1 MTAQVSEQLHY
12 KGEELSLCAEPLGYY
27 LKTVRQDFELEAPST
42 ALWRGY
48 VGTWTIENK
57 HLYLVKLLGYKATP
71 EGTVEI
77 GLGDLFPDFPD
88 GVFAHW
94 YTGEMRCPMG
104 GLLEYV
110 HGGYASTYEKDLFL
124 RFEKGIL
131 ISERIV
137 NNGLADPNST
147 QGYRVGAS
155 LTLGR

>member
-1 MTAQVSEQLHY
+1 MTAQFSECLHY
-12 KGEELSLCAEPLGYY
+12 RGEDLSLCSEPLGHY

-57 HLYLVKLLGYKATP
+57 HLYLVKLQGYRATAS
-71 EGTVEI
+71 GTVEI

-94 YTGEMRCPMG
+94 YTGELRCPMG
-104 GLLEYV
+104 GLLDYV
-110 HGGYASTYEKDLFL
+110 HGGYASIYEKDLFL

-137 NNGLADPNST
+137 ENGLADPNST
-147 QGYRVGAS
+147 QGYRVSAS
-155 LTLGR
+155 LTLGS